1 MMTVE
6 SLVIEPLVKW
16 LVMKMKKMIVVTEF
30 TQPFQWNK
38 VWTEERRLKN
48 NVIVESVNVISY
60 LTVELNSD
68 IVGNADLIF
77 VYCSRTCKGGEW
89 FRLPLEVKKFMKP
102 EAKMIVQ
109 FDSEFLWLINPDN
122 AYWKPQ
128 RDLKQYK
135 NISPK
140 KFFGENGVL
149 DVADAYFTV
158 LENPFWARYCKKPI
172 YYMPL
177 PQLIR
182 YKLEP
187 LYNLERRN
195 GTIALLR
202 HSPRMAKIEHIVYNV
217 ANPLNKPVSIFTCS
231 TSRSRKG
238 CVEYIKQLK
247 CSENSMAYGY
257 LVGDSYINML
267 QKCYIGIDDAEGYA
281 GWSRFTMECGLLA
294 IPCVGST
301 YATKLFFPKLYTKH
315 KDYVKQRELVQRLY
329 EDKKFYKKVAEEGRK
344 RVLEHLDSDKLCQR
358 FVRIAKEIGV

>member
-1 MMTVE
+1 
-6 SLVIEPLVKW
+6 
-16 LVMKMKKMIVVTEF
+16 MKMKKMIVVTEF

-38 VWTEERRLKN
+38 VWTEERQLKN
-48 NVIVESVNVISY
+48 NVIVESVNVLSY

-68 IVGNADLIF
+68 IIRKADLIF

-102 EAKMIVQ
+102 KAKMIAQ
-109 FDSEFLWLINPDN
+109 FDSEFIWLINPEGVQWDS
-122 AYWKPQ
+122 K
-128 RDLKQYK
+128 RDLEQYK
-135 NISPK
+135 GVSPQ
-140 KFFGENGVL
+140 KFFEENRVL

-158 LENPFWARYCKKPI
+158 LENPFWARYTKKPV

-182 YKLEP
+182 YP
-187 LYNLERRN
+187 LTINKMNREKE
-195 GTIALLR
+195 GKTIAVLR
-202 HSPRMAKIEHIVYNV
+202 HSARGASIKHIIQNV
-217 ANPLNKPVSIFTCS
+217 INPLKKAVFVFSCLPNQF
-231 TSRSRKG
+231 
-238 CVEYIKQLK
+238 
-247 CSENSMAYGY
+247 
-257 LVGDSYINML
+257 LVGKRYIDTL

-301 YATKLFFPKLYTKH
+301 YATKLFFPELYTKH